1 MEQLKLDF
9 ITTQFPKL
17 IKEAAHNTTS
27 KWGKMNLQ
35 QMIEHTTDFF
45 KVSTGKIQLPLV
57 TPIEHLSKYR
67 EFLLSDKEFK
77 ENTKAP
83 ANVLPEE
90 PLPIRNESMAIA
102 ISKLE
107 KQINNFVVYFKENEG
122 EKTTHPVFGELN
134 FEEWVLLHYKHV
146 LHHAKQFGLL

>member
-1 MEQLKLDF
+1 MEQQKLDF

-17 IKEAAHNTTS
+17 IKEVAHDTTS

-57 TPIEHLSKYR
+57 TPVEHLPKYR
-67 EFLLSDKEFK
+67 DFLFSDKEFK

-107 KQINNFVVYFKENEG
+107 KQINDFVVYFTKNEG
-122 EKTTHPVFGELN
+122 TKTTHPVFGELN

-146 LHHAKQFGLL
+146 FHHAKQFGLV